1 MLEQPVRYIHRTVPV
16 SSTSPPSR
24 DHQQHNIH
32 ISSAMVSYE
41 KGQHYVSPVKVEKRK
56 ILIKSLVADS
66 LDVIRETSE
75 HSDCTS
81 SSSSHAPM
89 NIQEFSALTSPRNHF
104 ENSIRSPVL
113 RHKNLLEFSRP
124 TNTGKHS
131 MESPHNDTI
140 REAVPVNPTRMT
152 TQKALLDTSIINMKT
167 YADVAEDDVERD
179 VTTDTEKTTKGDSS
193 DGGDTKGDSSYGE
206 EGDDENSIGKA
217 PASLAN
223 YLKPENVG
231 ESSRNLSSSELASF
245 DGDNSAMLFSY
256 DVEEN
261 DDGDLSTGKLSLGAT
276 HCDDDEELTWRLD
289 PSLSMSDWTVVVVS
303 KVSKLVDRYHVHK
316 NMIAV
321 GKRKSEYFVDIFRQK
336 QKSGSRSTITELV
349 LPDRAAHSIPML
361 LDYIYSD
368 EGALSLSSETAPGLR
383 YLAQFFGIKV
393 LFEMIMKFIQKDLSL
408 KTLAAYYKGSKD
420 LDDNKILGITA
431 RHCARNIHLVDISH
445 TLIQVM
451 DPEFF
456 HRVLSNPALE
466 KEKSSHVSLLIAKYC
481 QLHKDNMNGTTFLNL
496 TSPEYIPQVH
506 HTAALSLLSMEADLV
521 VATSLM
527 SYMTMSS
534 LQERCIKG
542 LASNWRELT
551 ELDPARTA
559 QVCRKLPSVVVT
571 ELLLKSLDHAKLD
584 NNRHSSTRVLVRR
597 EGGVKGK
604 SKDDVAMKKEY
615 QEALDRLKAEYDEKT
630 SHLQQLCYEK
640 DKHIKGYYEELC
652 RYQRL
657 PNTPDGKLVPSGR
670 SNQPTI
676 MPDIGKH
683 CPDGYILTGK
693 KKGSPKYPVF
703 FYKGDSS

>member
-1 MLEQPVRYIHRTVPV
+1 MLVEPVHYIHRTVLV
-16 SSTSPPSR
+16 SSTPPPSR
-24 DHQQHNIH
+24 DHCQQHSRIFSDN
-32 ISSAMVSYE
+32 MVSYE
-41 KGQHYVSPVKVEKRK
+41 KSQQYVSPVKVEKRK
-56 ILIKSLVADS
+56 ILIKSLVSDS

-75 HSDCTS
+75 HSDATSTS
-81 SSSSHAPM
+81 SNNGIM
-89 NIQEFSALTSPRNHF
+89 NINDFAAPGTPRNHYGYG
-104 ENSIRSPVL
+104 NRSP
-113 RHKNLLEFSRP
+113 RHSINKP
-124 TNTGKHS
+124 TIVTEQDVSK
-131 MESPHNDTI
+131 ETEPIT
-140 REAVPVNPTRMT
+140 PKRMT
-152 TQKALLDTSIINMKT
+152 TRNALLETAVLNMKNF
-167 YADVAEDDVERD
+167 AGAGNDENEVDG
-179 VTTDTEKTTKGDSS
+179 TTDTEITTKGDSS
-193 DGGDTKGDSSYGE
+193 EGGDTKGDSSFADD
-206 EGDDENSIGKA
+206 GDDEDSVGKA
-217 PASLAN
+217 PTSLSN
-223 YLKPENVG
+223 YLQPSIHDG
-231 ESSRNLSSSELASF
+231 SSRNLSSSELASF

-256 DVEEN
+256 DVEET
-261 DDGDLSTGKLSLGAT
+261 DDGDLSTGKTSLGLT
-276 HCDDDEELTWRLD
+276 HCEDDDELTWRLD
-289 PSLSMSDWTVVVVS
+289 PSLSMSDWTIVVVS
-303 KVSKLVDRYHVHK
+303 KSSKMVDRYHVHK

-336 QKSGSRSTITELV
+336 SKTGNRSSVTELI
-349 LPDRAAHSIPML
+349 LPDRAALSIPML

-383 YLAQFFGIKV
+383 YLAQFFGIKG
-393 LFEMIMKFIQKDLSL
+393 LFEVIMKFIQKDLSL

-420 LDDNKILGITA
+420 LDDNKILGITS
-431 RHCARNIHLVDISH
+431 RHCARNIHLVELSH
-445 TLIQVM
+445 ALIEVM

-466 KEKSSHVSLLIAKYC
+466 KEKSLHVSLLVAKYC
-481 QLHKDNMNGTTFLNL
+481 QLHKDKLNGTMFLNL
-496 TSPEYIPQVH
+496 TSPECIPQVH

-584 NNRHSSTRVLVRR
+584 SNRHTSTRVLVRR
-597 EGGVKGK
+597 EGGKGK
-604 SKDDVAMKKEY
+604 SKDDVLMKKEY
-615 QEALDRLKAEYDEKT
+615 QEALVQLKSEYDEKT

-657 PNTPDGKLVPSGR
+657 PNTPDGKLCLSGR
-670 SNQPTI
+670 SSQPTI

-683 CPDGYILTGK
+683 CSDGYVLSGK

-703 FYKGDSS
+703 FYKGD